1 MESLVSDIPARDGKN
16 DNLFYSV
23 ILGLRQLTMRI
34 SNHFC
39 RCLPAKQSENECI
52 APVQV
57 SLVIVIVFILCHSIR
72 WIPNIWELKQAGVKK
87 VSFS

>member
-1 MESLVSDIPARDGKN
+1 
-16 DNLFYSV
+16 
-23 ILGLRQLTMRI
+23 MRI
-34 SNHFC
+34 FINC
-39 RCLPAKQSENECI
+39 CLCFPVIQFENECI

-87 VSFS
+87 VSFKLANLLLKTNNNYR